1 MEGNI
6 DEKCIYENDLYVVM
20 RILDPDVGE
29 AICMRLHLPQDEVR
43 EFTVPL
49 TAVTSREE
57 FRKTMAMQGVALT
70 KMDELMTYTTT
81 WVQELQQKTMANKA
95 RTQFGWSDNNF
106 TSFILGDR
114 EIFAD
119 KTEFNPPSS
128 KTSGLFPAFEPKG
141 TLEDWIDVASF
152 YNRPTMEMHQ
162 YVTGVG
168 FGSILMPMFGQVK
181 NSMLHLHSMGSGVGK
196 TTAMEMAASV
206 WCKPDELVL
215 QYADTKNSLYLRAE
229 VYKNLPFLV
238 DEITNMRPEEASTF
252 CYSMTSGKQRNRMSS
267 GVNEE
272 RSRGEPWCNIG
283 ITTANS
289 CIIEKSQAYK
299 QAPQAEAQ
307 RVMSHRALRHAISE
321 EKELTDAFA
330 SRVKRTYGTAGIV
343 FVQYVMK
350 NLELVRKL
358 LLDTQQR
365 IDKEAKLTAENRF
378 WSAGVAA
385 TITALIIAKRLGL
398 VSYDVKAIYR
408 WVLGLLKEQKKSV
421 SEMAMSLGQVINDYI
436 MQHQG
441 KIIQIKST
449 DDLRKQNENGLDQLV
464 IPDMTPRNEIV
475 GRYETDTKKVF
486 LLPRP
491 LKKWCQE
498 NQINY
503 GQLVKDLKEQ
513 MGAVKQKVRITK
525 GTQMQLPAADVIVF
539 NCNLDLPAHE

>member
-1 MEGNI
+1 
-6 DEKCIYENDLYVVM
+6 
-20 RILDPDVGE
+20 
-29 AICMRLHLPQDEVR
+29 
-43 EFTVPL
+43 
-49 TAVTSREE
+49 
-57 FRKTMAMQGVALT
+57 
-70 KMDELMTYTTT
+70 
-81 WVQELQQKTMANKA
+81 
-95 RTQFGWSDNNF
+95 
-106 TSFILGDR
+106 
-114 EIFAD
+114 
-119 KTEFNPPSS
+119 
-128 KTSGLFPAFEPKG
+128 
-141 TLEDWIDVASF
+141 
-152 YNRPTMEMHQ
+152 
-162 YVTGVG
+162 
-168 FGSILMPMFGQVK
+168 
-181 NSMLHLHSMGSGVGK
+181 
-196 TTAMEMAASV
+196 
-206 WCKPDELVL
+206 
-215 QYADTKNSLYLRAE
+215 
-229 VYKNLPFLV
+229 
-238 DEITNMRPEEASTF
+238 MRPEEASTF

-398 VSYDVKAIYR
+398 VSYDIKAIYK

-513 MGAVKQKVRITK
+513 MSAVKQKVRITK